1 MNIHIYDLIICHEF
15 ENIIIKGTI
24 ELSYRSF
31 ADYEE
36 ENFNESIRT
45 RIREI
50 TKLIEITELNVIA
63 VPRKLVY
70 I

>member
-1 MNIHIYDLIICHEF
+1 MCHEF

-36 ENFNESIRT
+36 ENFNENVRT
-45 RIREI
+45 REI
-50 TKLIEITELNVIA
+50 TKLTEITELNVIT

-70 I
+70 V